1 MLDPL
6 TAKGMGVGAMVA
18 VSDLQAMLR
27 GMEPIL
33 APAPFGIVCQP
44 SLPAGL
50 TPFATVAEVEG
61 LTVVAKKDELAAFG
75 LAGDQDWALI
85 SLTLH
90 SDLAAVGLTAAL
102 SRSLADEG
110 ISANVIAGFYH
121 DHILVPWA
129 RRDDALAAL
138 KRLAHV

>member
-1 MLDPL
+1 
-6 TAKGMGVGAMVA
+6 MVA

-33 APAPFGIVCQP
+33 APVPFGILCQP

-50 TPFATVAEVEG
+50 TPFATVAEAEG
-61 LTVVAKKDELAAFG
+61 LTIVARKDDLAACG

-102 SRSLADEG
+102 ARCLADEG
-110 ISANVIAGFYH
+110 ISANVIAGFFH

-129 RRDDALAAL
+129 RRADALAAL
-138 KRLAHV
+138 IGLAGV